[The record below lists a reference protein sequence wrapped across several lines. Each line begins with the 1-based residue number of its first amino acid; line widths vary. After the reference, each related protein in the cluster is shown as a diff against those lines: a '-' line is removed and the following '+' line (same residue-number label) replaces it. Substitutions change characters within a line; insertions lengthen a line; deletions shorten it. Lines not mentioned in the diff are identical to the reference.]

1 MDIRTA
7 TLSELGRFVASRT
20 ANTAAAAIARSTAPQ
35 VRYDAVVY
43 NVLLTATDRTQF
55 STAELLDLAARIAD
69 PARRHRATEAVE
81 ADE

>member
-7 TLSELGRFVASRT
+7 TLADLGRFVASRT
-20 ANTAAAAIARSTAPQ
+20 GNTTAAAIARSSAPQ

-55 STAELLDLAARIAD
+55 STAELLDLAGRIAD
-69 PARRHRATEAVE
+69 PARRHRATEAIE
-81 ADE
+81 TE